1 MFKNGGFYVNYLLSG
16 FRMQYR
22 GLMRYSGEYNILVA
36 TLGLVCFDHYMERRV
51 MKELQRVVN
60 LTRTLTAISNDIER
74 KE

>member
-1 MFKNGGFYVNYLLSG
+1 M
-16 FRMQYR
+16 
-22 GLMRYSGEYNILVA
+22 VA